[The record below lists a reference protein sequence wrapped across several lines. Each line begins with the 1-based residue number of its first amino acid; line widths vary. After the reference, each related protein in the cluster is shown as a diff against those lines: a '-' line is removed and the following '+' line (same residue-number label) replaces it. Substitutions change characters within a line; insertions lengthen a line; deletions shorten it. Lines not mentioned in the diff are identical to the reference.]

1 MCLSSYSTQLTRTD
15 DTSARHEAG
24 NVELRHGL
32 ITEDFEFFSRK
43 MLISKQDL
51 KYMIGNDD
59 NQEEVTFKVADR
71 RKFNSDG
78 SLREGVTLEPAK
90 VEPKAETKLAPKT
103 DPTESESVSMDSD
116 PGFDAET
123 SNEEGGDDE
132 IPGAQD
138 PASFVNF
145 LSTLATNAAAALGA
159 VPHPATGQRS
169 LDLES
174 GKYWLDILGMLRDK
188 TKGNLHPQESRLLEG
203 LLGDL
208 RMQYVHLVKATEEKL
223 KAQAAQQFSGADILG
238 KK

>member
-1 MCLSSYSTQLTRTD
+1 
-15 DTSARHEAG
+15 
-24 NVELRHGL
+24 
-32 ITEDFEFFSRK
+32 
-43 MLISKQDL
+43 
-51 KYMIGNDD
+51 MIGHDD
-59 NQEEVTFKVADR
+59 ENEEVHFKVADR
-71 RKFNSDG
+71 RKFNPDG
-78 SLREGVTLEPAK
+78 SLREGVTLDAAPVKPAAP
-90 VEPKAETKLAPKT
+90 VEEKPVVAESKAAPQPAPVQETDIGPIDKEEDLEA
-103 DPTESESVSMDSD
+103 
-116 PGFDAET
+116 AE
-123 SNEEGGDDE
+123 DDGE

-138 PASFVNF
+138 PTSFVNF

-223 KAQAAQQFSGADILG
+223 KAQAAQKFSGADILG